1 MGYSSL
7 EWPKMYLRDEYG
19 IKKTK
24 VFIEYVP
31 KSEEAAREIE
41 ALTKDGKE
49 LSVKDRNKFM
59 DKVERSI
66 PVINPEYDPSKNYI
80 PREERPEW
88 QKVGLLGQL
97 PITKGQPTAPS
108 WVKIKDISDHVEL
121 WLVK

>member
-1 MGYSSL
+1 MAQNVSAGRI
-7 EWPKMYLRDEYG
+7 WH
-19 IKKTK
+19 KKTRK
-24 VFIEYVP
+24 SVEFVP

-49 LSVKDRNKFM
+49 LSVKDRKKLM

-66 PVINPEYDPSKNYI
+66 PVINPEYDPTKIYI
-80 PREERPEW
+80 PREERLEW
-88 QKVGLLGQL
+88 QKVGLLGQI

-108 WVKIKDISDHVEL
+108 WVKIKDISDNVEL